1 MHTSQSLTSYL
12 DAIGGHDLLGSA
24 EEMELCRKAQAGD
37 LEARNQLVS
46 AHLRFVVRVA
56 KRYQHQGLPLQDLI
70 QEGNLGLIRAIERF
84 DPERGFRFLSYASW
98 WIRQAIVQALM
109 DTGRTVRLPAYKIKR
124 IRKIKKVEAKLTA
137 ELGRPP
143 RIEEIARESGV
154 TEVAV
159 RADKSHARGP
169 LHLDA
174 EVFSGEDASFA
185 DLLAD
190 SPEHR
195 PDSVFGARH
204 RVERLMRAL
213 RVLPERHRRI
223 LELHFGLGGE
233 TPQTLESIG
242 RMYGF
247 SRENARQ
254 LKGRALKRLA
264 REVGDLAGGRAPG
277 WESPRGLGGGG
288 LAVVEVA

>member
-1 MHTSQSLTSYL
+1 MQTSQSLTSYL
-12 DAIGGHDLLGSA
+12 DAIGSHELLGA
-24 EEMELCRKAQAGD
+24 EEEMELCRQAQRGD
-37 LEARNQLVS
+37 LAARNRLVS

-56 KRYQHQGLPLQDLI
+56 KRYQHQGLPLQDLV
-70 QEGNLGLIRAIERF
+70 QEGNLGLIRAIDRF

-124 IRKIKKVEAKLTA
+124 IRKIKKVEAKLTS
-137 ELGRPP
+137 ELGRSPQA
-143 RIEEIARESGV
+143 EEIAAAAGFPV
-154 TEVAV
+154 AAV
-159 RADKSHARGP
+159 RADKNHSRAP

-174 EVFSGEDASFA
+174 EIFSGEDASFA

-190 SPEHR
+190 SAERR
-195 PDSVFGARH
+195 PDSLFGARH

-213 RVLPERHRRI
+213 QVLPERHRRI
-223 LELHFGLGGE
+223 LELHFGLHGE
-233 TPQTLESIG
+233 APRTLESIG
-242 RMYGF
+242 RLYGF

-264 REVGDLAGGRAPG
+264 REVGDLAGGRTPG
-277 WESPRGLGGGG
+277 WESLPGLASGG